1 MSVQHSAKLPGR
13 LIVVAVRIE
22 NECVAAVEDGEH
34 FVPDGATG
42 GSDNWLNGGE
52 LSEPQ
57 LWQSPIRF
65 LGDFHWLIADD
76 CEAVNMVPQL
86 GGKSFERRQLRRRG
100 HLACRS
106 TRTVITVSTL

>member
-1 MSVQHSAKLPGR
+1 MSFQPSAELPGR
-13 LIVVAVRIE
+13 FIVVAVGIE
-22 NECVAAVEDGEH
+22 NECVAAVKDAEQ
-34 FVPDGATG
+34 FVPDVATG
-42 GSDNWLNGGE
+42 GSNNWLNGGE

-65 LGDFHWLIADD
+65 LGDVHWLIADD
-76 CEAVNMVPQL
+76 CEAVNMDPQL